1 MLPAKAD
8 PEVQVEYLKNELEP
22 RLEETKTGKRVFF
35 VDAAQLLFS
44 TCSVVG
50 REGVEPSRT
59 LVRRIL
65 SPLRLPIPP
74 PSQLQS

>member
-35 VDAAQLLFS
+35 CRCGSIA
-44 TCSVVG
+44 
-50 REGVEPSRT
+50 
-59 LVRRIL
+59 VR
-65 SPLRLPIPP
+65 
-74 PSQLQS
+74 